1 MARRSSRRKLRQ
13 NEPLSTYDLI
23 LAEAMRLIARD
34 GVEEMKIK
42 DIADAVGIQI
52 PSIYKHF
59 VNRDAIVATLAR
71 TMVEELA
78 QFLKPE
84 LDLPP
89 DVWMRNWAKG
99 LVLFYATRPAYARML
114 LRDLATPTG
123 YPVLTKALG
132 PVGTTPDIEP
142 IKQLSAHFDAA
153 YAKGVKAGVFKRL
166 DRSLFFST
174 MFGLVVV
181 SITWPYS
188 ASARQFGA
196 AQIEK
201 LQGIAMST
209 ALHLAAGGNV

>member
-1 MARRSSRRKLRQ
+1 
-13 NEPLSTYDLI
+13 
-23 LAEAMRLIARD
+23 
-34 GVEEMKIK
+34 
-42 DIADAVGIQI
+42 
-52 PSIYKHF
+52 
-59 VNRDAIVATLAR
+59 
-71 TMVEELA
+71 MVEELA